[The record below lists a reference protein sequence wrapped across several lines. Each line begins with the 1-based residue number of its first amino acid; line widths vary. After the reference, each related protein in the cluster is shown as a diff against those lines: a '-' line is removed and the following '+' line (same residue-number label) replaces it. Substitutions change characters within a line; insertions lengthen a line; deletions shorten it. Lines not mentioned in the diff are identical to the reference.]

1 MLLQSNSE
9 HKIHGDQGGEAEDAV
24 NCLICEGT
32 QNIVGT
38 VFQILRL

>member
-1 MLLQSNSE
+1 MLLQSNSD
-9 HKIHGDQGGEAEDAV
+9 HKISGDEGREAEDAV

-32 QNIVGT
+32 QNTVGT